1 MVALFMVA
9 EAVRDWLREH
19 GRMERPVKEEAVS
32 GAVSEK
38 PCRGSGDDD
47 FDVDSE
53 DLDGELIDALLE
65 VIGAG
70 DPRCK
75 ELKRIHR
82 MPPAEQKVALRAQLK
97 LLTPEEREALI
108 GDSDSEDEAPAKPAV
123 QLAPAQMECPHGHSL
138 TAFGVRPPDY
148 RQFDGD
154 EYTCDVCGRD
164 GEYCYGVY
172 HCTKCFQQGGRQFDA
187 CPTCGGTAGGTSKPA
202 KGKLILTESH
212 PVRVV
217 SDDANDVEAGTEITK
232 IEPGKLQDSE
242 AKDLKEGCKV
252 IFGTRVAKLTGAR
265 KLLQNTEVFQVW
277 FRPADHGVETFWVP
291 LYGYLTKGDPPEVF
305 EQSASQSVSSDSSLV
320 RQPTPE
326 SFFSP
331 TAPHSVFQ

>member
-1 MVALFMVA
+1 MIPDELLRRVQDLEEGDIVTAPSGERVRVQGKIKLPKQEYRLVELSVA
-9 EAVRDWLREH
+9 
-19 GRMERPVKEEAVS
+19 
-32 GAVSEK
+32 
-38 PCRGSGDDD
+38 
-47 FDVDSE
+47 
-53 DLDGELIDALLE
+53 
-65 VIGAG
+65 
-70 DPRCK
+70 
-75 ELKRIHR
+75 
-82 MPPAEQKVALRAQLK
+82 
-97 LLTPEEREALI
+97 
-108 GDSDSEDEAPAKPAV
+108 
-123 QLAPAQMECPHGHSL
+123 
-138 TAFGVRPPDY
+138 Y
-148 RQFDGD
+148 RL
-154 EYTCDVCGRD
+154 
-164 GEYCYGVY
+164 
-172 HCTKCFQQGGRQFDA
+172 
-187 CPTCGGTAGGTSKPA
+187 
-202 KGKLILTESH
+202 GKLILTESH

-326 SFFSP
+326 SFFFLPLRPIVFFNSQMNEFGWEC
-331 TAPHSVFQ
+331 ADHFRVFQDVSSNLNRGVDGRCMGQKNGCASQINSMALELRHRKQTSTFSQVDVLSALGLLMYKRS